1 LAFLKVVRAA
11 RIELARPRTT
21 DFLTTSIFIAI
32 SVRGL
37 EYTFTIAIALGVAR
51 LLSTPSLSSLHARTF
66 IKQILKPQ
74 PPFREWPCKRGHN

>member
-51 LLSTPSLSSLHARTF
+51 LLSTPSLSSLARDWHF
-66 IKQILKPQ
+66 KAFPDFGQFYFQSFL
-74 PPFREWPCKRGHN
+74 